1 VENWEAYRIMDDDD
15 EPLEPKEE
23 PLENPAIEIVMA
35 HLYDLDK
42 EELRRVAWEALLVS
56 DGPDRQ
62 FANEHEQAGQV
73 SQFEVDIAV
82 KGTVAC
88 FWLVGKRG
96 WTT

>member
-1 VENWEAYRIMDDDD
+1 MPAQLREE
-15 EPLEPKEE
+15 EEE
-23 PLENPAIEIVMA
+23 PLENPAIEVVMA

-62 FANEHEQAGQV
+62 FANDHEQAGQV
-73 SQFEVDIAV
+73 SQFEVYEPPDQAGFVI
-82 KGTVAC
+82 
-88 FWLVGKRG
+88 LGKRG